1 MDADLTQL
9 TRPDRTGWT
18 APWLAWLD
26 LAVHREILRLRARY
40 ELSMDELRGLYVSD
54 EQVDRLVRREAPSPD
69 VLARMDALDEQ
80 RQELLV
86 AARRHESPLAEVA
99 NGFCLGEPALT
110 AMLVCLAPEMDLS
123 YQSIYAYLNDDVARR
138 LPTVD
143 LCARLSG
150 SAVGPDD
157 PLLELGLVEAV
168 RVDAAPLWRSAGLVL
183 SEPLRRF
190 LLEPGGPASRRARRA
205 HRIVVLESR
214 SEEEAAHVAARVVGG
229 EGELL
234 VRPDPGLAAVDPDR
248 ALGDALLTAR
258 LRDATLFVTPA
269 DLGLMLDAPPGAAS
283 VALCRRLVSAP
294 IRVVIAVGQGQAAS
308 LPVEGAEVERI
319 VVGLPG
325 VAERTALWRT
335 ELERAGVRA
344 HPGDVEHVAGLFA
357 LGAVHIAGAARTVAR
372 GRPADGTVE
381 RAVLARAA
389 RERSRSGLERIAEEV
404 PTVYRWEDLVLP
416 VATQRRIRE
425 IGEAVRHRHRV
436 FDTWSFGR
444 LVGGHAS
451 VRALFSGPSGT
462 GKTMSATVLA
472 GDLGLALYRVDLSR
486 VVSKYVGETE
496 KNIER
501 ILIAAESSNAI
512 LLFDEADALF
522 GKRTEVK
529 DAHDRYANIETAFL
543 LQRIENFDGVVIL
556 ATNLAGNLDEAFGR
570 RIHFQVEFP
579 VPDEALRAKLWRLAL
594 PGSAPVA
601 DDFDPDFLAR
611 MFPMTG
617 GGIRNAS
624 LMAAFM
630 AAREGEPIGMLHIV
644 RALARQRR
652 QQGKVPSA
660 AEFREYLRL
669 IRDEE
674 S

>member
-1 MDADLTQL
+1 MDTDLTLL
-9 TRPDRTGWT
+9 TRPPGTGWT

-26 LAVHREILRLRARY
+26 VAVHREILRLRARY

-80 RQELLV
+80 RHELLV
-86 AARRHESPLAEVA
+86 AARRDASPLAEVA
-99 NGFCLGEPALT
+99 AEFGLDEPALT
-110 AMLVCLAPEMDLS
+110 AMLVCLAPEIDLS
-123 YQSIYAYLNDDVARR
+123 YQSMYAYLNDDITRR

-150 SAVGPDD
+150 SALEPED
-157 PLLELGLVEAV
+157 PLLEHGLVEAA
-168 RVDAAPLWRSAGLVL
+168 RVEAAPLWRSAGLVL

-190 LLEPGGPASRRARRA
+190 LFDPSVPAPGRDRRG
-205 HRIVVLESR
+205 HRVVVLESR
-214 SEEEAAHVAARVVGG
+214 SEEEAAHVAARVVGS
-229 EGELL
+229 ERDLL
-234 VRPDPGLAAVDPDR
+234 VRPDPGLAATDPAR
-248 ALGDALLTAR
+248 ALGDASLTAR
-258 LRDATLFVTPA
+258 LRDATLFVTA
-269 DLGLMLDAPPGAAS
+269 TDLGLSYDAPPGPAS
-283 VALCRRLVSAP
+283 VASCRRLVSAP
-294 IRVVIAVGQGQAAS
+294 IRVVIAVGPGQAAS
-308 LPVEGAEVERI
+308 LPVEGADVERI
-319 VVGLPG
+319 VLDRPG
-325 VAERTALWRT
+325 VAERSALWRA
-335 ELERAGVRA
+335 ELERLGVQA

-357 LGAVHIAGAARTVAR
+357 LGAVQIAGAARTVAR
-372 GRPADGTVE
+372 HQTADESVE
-381 RAVLARAA
+381 RATLARAA
-389 RERSRSGLERIAEEV
+389 RERSSSGLEGIAEQV
-404 PTVYRWEDLVLP
+404 PTVYRWDDLVLP
-416 VATQRRIRE
+416 AATQRRVRE
-425 IGEAVRHRHRV
+425 LGEAVRHRHRV
-436 FDTWSFGR
+436 FDDWSFGR
-444 LVGGHAS
+444 LAGGHAS

-462 GKTMSATVLA
+462 GKTMSAAVLA

-501 ILIAAESSNAI
+501 ILAAAESSYAI

-543 LQRIENFDGVVIL
+543 LQRIESFDGVVIL
-556 ATNLAGNLDEAFGR
+556 ATNLASNLDEAFGR

-579 VPDEALRAKLWRLAL
+579 VPDERLRARLWRQAL
-594 PGSAPVA
+594 PGSAPVS

-617 GGIRNAS
+617 GDIRNAS

-630 AAREGEPIGMLHIV
+630 AAREGEPIAMPHLV

-660 AEFREYLRL
+660 AEFRDYLRL
-669 IRDEE
+669 VRDEE